1 MKKFF
6 LLIALIGSASSFAQ
20 LTQKQLKELREN
32 TAKAESSRVQLEL
45 SIKESQRAMDSINMA
60 RFNEQNTRNLN
71 AFLAAR
77 KEQEHKQMNRMYLRL
92 GFTVLMIVALVIGW
106 RRKRIKQ

>member
-20 LTQKQLKELREN
+20 LTQKQLKELHEN

-60 RFNEQNTRNLN
+60 RFNEQNTHNLN

>member
-6 LLIALIGSASSFAQ
+6 LLISLIVSVNSFAQ
-20 LTQKQLKELREN
+20 LTQKQLQELHEN

-45 SIKESQRAMDSINMA
+45 SIKENQRVMDSINME

-71 AFLAAR
+71 AFVTAR
-77 KEQEHKQMNRMYLRL
+77 KEQERKQMNRMYVRL
-92 GFTVLMIVALVIGW
+92 GFAALMIVALFIGW
-106 RRKRIKQ
+106 RRKKNKQ